1 MGKCCVT
8 DRKNCKMSN
17 NNYVTAARSSSK
29 HEIAMIWWSGKVS
42 FFWMESPFLKILPVC
57 LSHLSKCHTTSFL
70 EVRSQC
76 TTFCRH
82 NRLSNKCYTI
92 TLDYTLELPHPEFS
106 VYLPY
111 SLVSNK
117 RNVTFINFSK
127 FGPLFCPY

>member
-1 MGKCCVT
+1 
-8 DRKNCKMSN
+8 
-17 NNYVTAARSSSK
+17 
-29 HEIAMIWWSGKVS
+29 
-42 FFWMESPFLKILPVC
+42 MESPFLKILPVC

-92 TLDYTLELPHPEFS
+92 TLDYTLELPHSEFS

-111 SLVSNK
+111 IES
-117 RNVTFINFSK
+117 VTFLKSHSDKRQIFQRHH
-127 FGPLFCPY
+127 FCPFVAKDHSSLWKEVTQSDRKQFAKKKASMAKGIRLMSTTCEALHM